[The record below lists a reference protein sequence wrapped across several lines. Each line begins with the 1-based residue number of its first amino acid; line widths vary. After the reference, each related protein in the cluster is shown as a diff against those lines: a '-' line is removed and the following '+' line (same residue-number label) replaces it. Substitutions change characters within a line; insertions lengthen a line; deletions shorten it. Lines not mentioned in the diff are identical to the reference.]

1 MFRLLVV
8 LSFLSFSAS
17 VIPPQN
23 PTGDCEPFI
32 DVLTRSL
39 VKAGAAYFADNSRS
53 GSVFDPNQVYPLT
66 PIQLF
71 DSYYGGG
78 ATPSKFKETIL
89 RIYYADPGINGAA
102 EADKDLI
109 ILRENIFNY
118 LSAQSYELARDK
130 FGILI
135 YQAINKFIP
144 NSVLWL
150 SVRCLVEDDVGSAEK
165 IIFTE
170 LERVRNNIGD
180 FKYGNF
186 INVGVGITLAFA
198 IDDTGSMFD
207 EITAATQRAKMIIEE
222 RQGSLDEPRDFVLV
236 PFNDP
241 TVGPTTATSNPDTFK
256 ASLDGLRAHGGG
268 DSAELALRGILLA
281 IENSQ
286 EGSTV
291 FVITDADAKDIEL
304 QDVVIAQAQQRNIKI
319 TFLLTN
325 IISTTMCG
333 YMRGGEPGSLT
344 HRRCN
349 TASFKKGLELY
360 QYMATSTGGDLLVI
374 RKSDIF
380 SATQV
385 IDRTVR
391 QGIVDIA
398 IKTVTSGSHTFRVN
412 IDASVKTVFFQN
424 TGGCQRFTV
433 SYEGRVLPLT
443 DPVTIDNLFE
453 GKINVTETHGEWM
466 INVTANSKCSIKVIG
481 RSTFGFVQTLAK
493 QESGELTRFEGQPLF
508 SDEIVILLNAYGK
521 SSSTRVTSISL
532 IAQTTGV
539 VLTTHSIPFGDQTDS
554 EFRYS
559 PSMRPLV
566 PIFLS
571 VRGIDQ
577 SGLAF
582 TRLIST
588 PIQFVHV
595 QLACPNIG
603 DIVFRP
609 GDRITIPVTVRN
621 NGATAATFEL
631 GATDTRSYIT
641 GGVTPSLVTVSGSGG
656 IITAN
661 ITARAPDTEPV
672 GTTSVITFTAKSSTS
687 TSLLYKPCH
696 LIVGQKSRP
705 TVETFVVATT
715 IKARFAETV
724 MTSTV
729 YNDAAV
735 SREAQYY
742 VILPV
747 NAFISNFSMTIDG
760 VVYNGRIEE
769 KARAEAIYTAAR
781 ERDLTVG
788 HVAARDQSSSVFQT
802 STNLAPRKR
811 VIFQLTYQ
819 EALQRKRG
827 IYQYGVSFR
836 MLQPVSM
843 FSITVSISESVPL
856 STVNALGLETEQTS
870 VPGPVPLQGIATVRS
885 SPASA
890 VITYQP
896 TSNQQH
902 LISPF
907 GLNGKFVIEYDV
919 TRERRTEMVIDQ
931 SYFAH
936 FITSNLPPMSKR
948 VVFLIDV
955 SGSMFGIKIDQ
966 VRQAMNT
973 ILHGLAQN
981 VYIENYTK
989 DTELLAAQ
997 QAYLFNLKIPQD
1009 SFSVIAFNSS
1019 VSRWSP
1025 SGTAAVLASGTTANI
1040 NSAMNFLNT
1049 TVTTRG
1055 GTDILQ
1061 AVEAALQLFDSA
1073 GGRCTNT
1080 ASDFMVLLTDGRP
1093 TDGTVSSTAI
1103 TSAIRNLNRGRFGI
1117 NTIGFGTLVDMNLLR
1132 KIAAQN
1138 SGTSIQIFIDLN
1150 SYAQISNFYEEISQ
1164 PILSNTTMTYQ
1175 QEVDHFFTSQ
1185 KSALMQDGELITAG
1199 VISPSFVI
1207 NPRSR
1212 RRKRDVTFATLPAD
1226 LIGDRRHGSDTER
1239 HIVTPTTVASQE
1251 GQNFAERLYN
1261 FLRLRGVL
1269 REIQGTT
1276 NATREAELRQLAL
1289 NQSLELGFVTPG
1301 ITSMIVLKPED
1312 IREIES
1318 DCCRRTTI
1326 AVTTT
1331 RAPSTAAG
1339 GRTIPSTSA
1348 PTRATS
1354 SGMVGDPHV
1363 IVGLGLQITICFNW
1377 LGKQNEVYNL
1387 LNDTVNGISVNG
1399 KLAQTPVHISET
1411 DSPTF
1416 ISDLGISLTNQGI
1429 NIQID
1434 SFTLVIR
1441 IRGGRPQQF
1450 SLKKIFRIKRRGVW
1464 FENQPISYTRYE
1476 LMVKL
1481 PQDIQFQIVSHVHAP
1496 NANIIN
1502 HLDFSIVRSSG
1513 LSNATSGVL
1522 GQFPHE
1528 SEIASATID
1537 FIPNTQHAL
1546 LWFRHS
1552 MVKVTNHIMYD
1563 SLTKRT
1569 IECWWVKNPM
1579 DLTGQ
1584 SKHHYRRQA
1593 LFDNPA
1599 LAPK

>member
-1 MFRLLVV
+1 MFRFLVV
-8 LSFLSFSAS
+8 LSFLSLSAS

-71 DSYYGGG
+71 DTYYGGG
-78 ATPSKFKETIL
+78 ATPSKFKESIL

-130 FGILI
+130 FGVLI

-144 NSVLWL
+144 NSALWL

-180 FKYGNF
+180 FKFGNF
-186 INVGVGITLAFA
+186 INVGVGTTLAFA
-198 IDDTGSMFD
+198 IDDTGSMSG
-207 EITAATQRAKMIIEE
+207 EIRAAKQRAKMIIEE

-241 TVGPTTATSNPDTFK
+241 TVGPITVTSNPDTFK
-256 ASLDGLRAHGGG
+256 ASIDRLHAHGGG
-268 DSAELALRGILLA
+268 DAPELALRGILLA

-291 FVITDADAKDIEL
+291 FVITDVDAKDIEL
-304 QDVVIAQAQQRNIKI
+304 QDVVVAQARQRNIKI

-325 IISTTMCG
+325 TISTTMCRF
-333 YMRGGEPGSLT
+333 MRTGGPGSLT

-360 QYMATSTGGDLLVI
+360 QYMATSTGGALLVI

-424 TGGCQRFTV
+424 TGDCQRFTV

-493 QESGELTRFEGQPLF
+493 QESGELARFEGQPLF
-508 SDEIVILLNAYGK
+508 SDEIVVLLNAYGK

-539 VLTTHSIPFGDQTDS
+539 VLTTHSIPFGDQTNS

-559 PSMRPLV
+559 PSMRPLI
-566 PIFLS
+566 PIFIS
-571 VRGIDQ
+571 VHGIDQ
-577 SGLAF
+577 SGLTF

-656 IITAN
+656 IMTAN

-747 NAFISNFSMTIDG
+747 NAFITNFSMTIDG

-769 KARAEAIYTAAR
+769 KARAEAIYTTAR

-870 VPGPVPLQGIATVRS
+870 VPGPVPLQGITTVRN
-885 SPASA
+885 SPVSA
-890 VITYQP
+890 VITYTP

-919 TRERRTEMVIDQ
+919 FRDRTTEMVIDQ

-973 ILHGLAQN
+973 ILHGLA
-981 VYIENYTK
+981 ET
-989 DTELLAAQ
+989 D
-997 QAYLFNLKIPQD
+997 F
-1009 SFSVIAFNSS
+1009 FSVIAFNSS

-1049 TVTTRG
+1049 TVVTRG

-1061 AVEAALQLFDSA
+1061 AVEAAIQLFDSA
-1073 GGRCTNT
+1073 ATGGTNT

-1103 TSAIRNLNRGRFGI
+1103 ISAIRNLNRGRFGI

-1164 PILSNTTMTYQ
+1164 PILSNTTMTYE
-1175 QEVDHFFTSQ
+1175 QEVDHFYYQQFP
-1185 KSALMQDGELITAG
+1185 ALMQDGELITAG
-1199 VISPSFVI
+1199 VIEARFVT
-1207 NPRSR
+1207 NPRRR
-1212 RRKRDVTFATLPAD
+1212 RRKRDVTFATLQAD
-1226 LIGDRRHGSDTER
+1226 LRGDTRHGPESER
-1239 HIVTPTTVASQE
+1239 HTVTPITVASQE

-1312 IREIES
+1312 VREIENALAAE
-1318 DCCRRTTI
+1318 RTTTV

-1339 GRTIPSTSA
+1339 GRTIA
-1348 PTRATS
+1348 PTGIGLDRLFTPAPTIGRP
-1354 SGMVGDPHV
+1354 SGVAGDPHV

-1377 LGKQNEVYNL
+1377 LGKQDEVYNL

-1416 ISDLGISLTNQGI
+1416 ISDLGISLANQGI

-1450 SLKKIFRIKRRGVW
+1450 SLKKMFRIKRRGVW

-1476 LMVKL
+1476 LMIKL

-1522 GQFPHE
+1522 GQFPHN
-1528 SEIASATID
+1528 SEIAPATID

-1593 LFDNPA
+1593 LLDNPA